1 MNVGFMHSGLLIN
14 KLASKVCRKLVVAFN
29 HTMTFSLGLTHN
41 TYIDEKEEN
50 TGEKYLKIHSLNKK
64 NGLKKG

>member
-41 TYIDEKEEN
+41 TYIDKN
-50 TGEKYLKIHSLNKK
+50 TGGKCLKIHSLNKE

>member
-41 TYIDEKEEN
+41 TYIDEN
-50 TGEKYLKIHSLNKK
+50 TGGKSLKIHSLNKK